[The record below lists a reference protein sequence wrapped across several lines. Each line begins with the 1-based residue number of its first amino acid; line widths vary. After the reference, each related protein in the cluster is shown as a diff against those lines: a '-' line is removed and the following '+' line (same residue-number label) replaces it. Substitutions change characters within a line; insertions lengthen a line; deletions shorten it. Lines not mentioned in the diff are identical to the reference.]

1 MKKPS
6 DEIVFKAFVT
16 NFSDDYV
23 SNWTKDSV
31 YGRMDPLAVF
41 QNTTREVSLSFDI
54 PAAEGGEALENLQ
67 KVERL
72 IQGLYPLYQDYNSV
86 PVISAAPLWKIKMA
100 NFLSDS
106 GNASDTAKSGGL
118 LCSLAG
124 FSFEPDLDQ
133 GYFVLKDG
141 QSFPKNI
148 KASLQATI
156 FHNHTVGFDASSRG
170 FISNMAGFPYG
181 VPAGMADKKADMQKS
196 DDAEVKKF
204 LNDNRQ
210 TYQSLGMTDEQASD
224 EARRQAQ
231 GGTLDDYASQ
241 LKRIKAEREKKSKKV
256 ADKLKQ
262 QKVKNAL
269 QKKT

>member
-1 MKKPS
+1 
-6 DEIVFKAFVT
+6 
-16 NFSDDYV
+16 
-23 SNWTKDSV
+23 
-31 YGRMDPLAVF
+31 
-41 QNTTREVSLSFDI
+41 
-54 PAAEGGEALENLQ
+54 
-67 KVERL
+67 
-72 IQGLYPLYQDYNSV
+72 
-86 PVISAAPLWKIKMA
+86 
-100 NFLSDS
+100 
-106 GNASDTAKSGGL
+106 
-118 LCSLAG
+118 
-124 FSFEPDLDQ
+124 
-133 GYFVLKDG
+133 
-141 QSFPKNI
+141 
-148 KASLQATI
+148 
-156 FHNHTVGFDASSRG
+156 
-170 FISNMAGFPYG
+170 
-181 VPAGMADKKADMQKS
+181 MQKS

>member
-1 MKKPS
+1 LS
-6 DEIVFKAFVT
+6 
-16 NFSDDYV
+16 
-23 SNWTKDSV
+23 
-31 YGRMDPLAVF
+31 VF

-54 PAAEGGEALENLQ
+54 PASEGGEAQENLQ

-86 PVISAAPLWKIKMA
+86 PVITASPLWKIKLA

-118 LCSLAG
+118 LCKLAG
-124 FSFEPDLDQ
+124 FTFEPDLEQ
-133 GYFVLKDG
+133 GYFVLKNG

-156 FHNHTVGFDASSRG
+156 FHNHTVGFDASTRG

-181 VPAGMADKKADMQKS
+181 IPASMADKRADIKK
-196 DDAEVKKF
+196 DEDAEVKKF
-204 LNDNRQ
+204 LSDNRQ
-210 TYQSLGMTDEQASD
+210 TYRSLGMTDKDAAS
-224 EARRQAQ
+224 EARRQAEQ
-231 GGTLDDYASQ
+231 GTLDDYASQ

-262 QKVKNAL
+262 QKVKKAL